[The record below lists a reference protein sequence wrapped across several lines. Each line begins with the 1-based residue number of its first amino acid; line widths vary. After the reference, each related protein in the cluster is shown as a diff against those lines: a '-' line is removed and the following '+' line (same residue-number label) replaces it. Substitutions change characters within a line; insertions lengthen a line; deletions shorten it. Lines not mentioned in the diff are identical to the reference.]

1 MTAVLDAIS
10 GCMSPIIPAII
21 GAGIVKVLLIVLGYF
36 VPADNQTMQLLDVI
50 GDAAFDFLPVL
61 VAFSAGR
68 KFGANPMLTA
78 SVVAVLIH
86 PDFISLLN
94 SAADGEFVRFLGIP
108 VSNTSY
114 SSTVIPAILTAW
126 VMSYIEKLVDKITP
140 SFTKN
145 FLKPACSSR
154 RLSHSCCVVRLVLLS
169 ATDFLRYS
177 YLSSPTQALRLM

>member
-36 VPADNQTMQLLDVI
+36 VPADNQTTQLLDVI

-78 SVVAVLIH
+78 SVVAVLIICSELYALSH
-86 PDFISLLN
+86 LISLLHCGAVLNLSGFVHAVSDDN
-94 SAADGEFVRFLGIP
+94 SLFDCALYAVLSLIHISEP
-108 VSNTSY
+108 T
-114 SSTVIPAILTAW
+114 
-126 VMSYIEKLVDKITP
+126 
-140 SFTKN
+140 
-145 FLKPACSSR
+145 R
-154 RLSHSCCVVRLVLLS
+154 R
-169 ATDFLRYS
+169 
-177 YLSSPTQALRLM
+177 